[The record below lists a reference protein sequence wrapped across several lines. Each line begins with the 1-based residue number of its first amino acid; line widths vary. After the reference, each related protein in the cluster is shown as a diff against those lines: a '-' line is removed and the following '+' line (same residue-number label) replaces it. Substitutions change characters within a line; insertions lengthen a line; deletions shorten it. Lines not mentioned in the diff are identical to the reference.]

1 MITSSEYRKRLS
13 KMRRNVYMNGQLID
27 RDHPRLEGAVNVL
40 AKTYDMVEDPE
51 FKEFEEIIT
60 AKSHLTGEKINRFC
74 HVHRSVADLLA
85 KQRMTRLTCHQVGGC
100 IARCMGCDAINAN
113 YVISYEVDQA
123 FGTEYHKRFVNW
135 LRKFQEND
143 CTGCAAQ
150 TDVKGNRPWRPHEQL
165 DPDLY
170 VRVVE
175 TKSDGIVIRGA
186 KVHNSVAPCVEWILV
201 LPTRRLTKEEGP
213 WAVSCAVPAADDGVR
228 LIVSAAAYDTSK
240 ELGMPGP
247 YGSADSLTIFD
258 DVFVPWERVFLN
270 GEYEFGGQL
279 ALMFALYHRHSYTG
293 CKPAM
298 TDVLTGATALMAE
311 CNGIEREPHVRE
323 KLVELICTSEL
334 CYGTGVAAAIN
345 ARRSGSGTYVPDVL
359 YCNVSRRHAGL
370 NIYHEF
376 DILADIAGGM
386 PATLPREADWLS
398 PETRPF
404 LEKYMKRNPAVSIED
419 IHRAFRWVQAIS
431 CSELAGV
438 MQYAGVHGGGSP
450 RMEQIAIAGSY
461 NVEQVKNIAKR
472 LAGIPVGGK
481 YTFDRLGVT
490 PRGAEADQ

>member
-1 MITSSEYRKRLS
+1 MD
-13 KMRRNVYMNGQLID
+13 GQLID
-27 RDHPRLEGAVNVL
+27 RDHPRLEGAVNTL
-40 AKTYDMVEDPE
+40 AKTYDVANAPE
-51 FKEFEEIIT
+51 FKDYEDILT
-60 AKSHLTGEKINRFC
+60 AKSHLTGKKINRFC
-74 HVHRSVADLLA
+74 HVHQSVADLLA

-100 IARCMGCDAINAN
+100 IARCMGIDAINAN
-113 YVISYEVDQA
+113 SVVSWEADQA
-123 FGTEYHKRFVNW
+123 YGTEYHKRFENW

-143 CTGCAAQ
+143 CTGCCAQ

-170 VRVVE
+170 LRVVE

-186 KVHNSVAPCVEWILV
+186 KVHNSVAPAVEWIMV
-201 LPTRRLTKEEGP
+201 LPTRRLTKEEGA
-213 WAVSCAVPAADDGVR
+213 WAVSCAVPSDDDGVKQ
-228 LIVSAAAYDTSK
+228 IISAAIYDTPK

-247 YGSADSLTIFD
+247 YGSADSMTIFD
-258 DVFVPWERVFLN
+258 NVFVPWERVFLN
-270 GEYEFGGQL
+270 GEYDLGGRL
-279 ALMFALYHRHSYTG
+279 ALLFALYHRHSYTG

-311 CNGIEREPHVRE
+311 CNGIEGEAHVRE
-323 KLVELICTSEL
+323 KLAELICTSEL
-334 CYGTGVAAAIN
+334 CYGTGIAAAIN
-345 ARRSGSGTYVPDVL
+345 GQRTGSGTYIPDIL
-359 YCNVSRRHAGL
+359 YCNVSRRHAGV

-386 PATLPREADWLS
+386 PATLPREGDWLN

-404 LEKYMKRNPAVSIED
+404 VEKYMKRNPNVSIEN

-450 RMEQIAIAGSY
+450 RMEQIAIMGSY
-461 NVEQVKNIAKR
+461 NVEKTKNIAKR
-472 LAGIPVGGK
+472 LAGIPIERK
-481 YTFDRLGVT
+481 YSFDRLGVT
-490 PRGAEADQ
+490 PKGAEVQLEEQKV